1 MDEQRY
7 CVTFPEDA
15 VSISVTAG
23 TTVLAAAI
31 AAGLKPDAPCG
42 GRGTCGKC
50 LVRITAGRDHL
61 TMAGGPVPG
70 DELLPACQLMVGGDV
85 SAVFPRH
92 GENRILTGGA
102 SFAAETGEGAG
113 DFFAL
118 AAFDIG
124 TTSRPNTVVLTLTEK
139 GMQFTDHLL
148 AAESVLR
155 ESNCRFRMTN
165 VRHLLEQINNQ
176 DLPCIGSF
184 VASTTDPSFDP

>member
-23 TTVLAAAI
+23 ITVLAAAI

-70 DELLPACQLMVGGDV
+70 DELLPACQLMVAATCPPSSPVTGKTAF
-85 SAVFPRH
+85 SPAASPWPIPPLPRA
-92 GENRILTGGA
+92 A
-102 SFAAETGEGAG
+102 SF
-113 DFFAL
+113 
-118 AAFDIG
+118 
-124 TTSRPNTVVLTLTEK
+124 SPWRPS
-139 GMQFTDHLL
+139 M
-148 AAESVLR
+148 
-155 ESNCRFRMTN
+155 
-165 VRHLLEQINNQ
+165 
-176 DLPCIGSF
+176 
-184 VASTTDPSFDP
+184 